1 MGMGNLQKKVYSDRR
16 TGVKRRWMEYWKVNR
31 WLKVRDKTTDW
42 GPVIVVF
49 FSIILSIT
57 FFGLAKINHETD
69 AYTLME
75 DSDGDKQFD
84 NPWAM
89 NDGRFSFTIGGK
101 ATNDQGEKVDASR
114 DPNVPFENCRIDKAG
129 CIATF
134 EFFNLF
140 YSNETADKDPRV
152 NGIEEE
158 MTANMWFRSYPEV
171 SAIDYIIFGIVA
183 LLLPYGIYGYRRDQ
197 IRARVEEKFPDFLRD
212 LAEYWKGGLSMT
224 VAIQTLAKGEYGNL
238 NDEVNKMA
246 SQISWGVSFGEVLEM
261 FTERVTS
268 PIVTRAVRMVDE
280 ANRAGGRISDIL
292 LAASYDAKEIK
303 ALETERRQEVGSYVT
318 VIYASFFVYLGI
330 ILVLAS
336 TFIPAIVDSSATT
349 GGGSMSI
356 GNLTIRE
363 MNEVW
368 ISTMFLYSLM
378 VQGIGNGLAAG
389 FMSTGRLY
397 SAFSRASFLLLLGWF
412 IFEITGIA
420 TSMIT
425 PQI

>member
-1 MGMGNLQKKVYSDRR
+1 MTIKGNLEKKSYQDPR
-16 TGVKRRWMEYWKVNR
+16 TGVKRRWMQYSKVGR
-31 WLKVRDKTTDW
+31 WINVRDKTFDW
-42 GPVIVVF
+42 APVVVVF
-49 FSIILSIT
+49 LSIVFAL
-57 FFGLAKINHETD
+57 FFFVIANINNTTD
-69 AYTLME
+69 AQTLVV
-75 DSDGDKQFD
+75 DQDFDKQFD

-89 NDGRFSFTIGGK
+89 NDGRFSFTFGNTYDESMGK
-101 ATNDQGEKVDASR
+101 ENRVEAIYGLGLPAIQNNMSKDNNPAVD
-114 DPNVPFENCRIDKAG
+114 
-129 CIATF
+129 
-134 EFFNLF
+134 
-140 YSNETADKDPRV
+140 
-152 NGIEEE
+152 GIENE
-158 MTANMWFRSYPEV
+158 MTANEWLRSYPEI
-171 SAIDYIIFGIVA
+171 SAIDYVIFGLIS
-183 LLLPYGIYGYRRDQ
+183 LMLPYGLYGRRRDQ
-197 IRARVEEKFPDFLRD
+197 IRARVEDKFPDFLRD

-246 SQISWGVSFGEVLEM
+246 SQISWGISFGEVLDM

-292 LAASYDAKEIK
+292 LAASFDAREIK

-330 ILVLAS
+330 ILVLAQ
-336 TFIPAIVDSSATT
+336 TFIPAIVDSAAATGST
-349 GGGSMSI
+349 GSMSI

-368 ISTMFLYSLM
+368 ISTIFLYSLV

-389 FMSTGRLY
+389 FMSNGRLY
-397 SAFSRASFLLLLGWF
+397 SAFNRASFLLLIGWF
-412 IFEITGIA
+412 VFELTGIG

>member
-1 MGMGNLQKKVYSDRR
+1 MTIKGNLEKKSYQDPR
-16 TGVKRRWMEYWKVNR
+16 TGVKRRWMQYSKVGR
-31 WLKVRDKTTDW
+31 WINVRDKTFDW
-42 GPVIVVF
+42 APVVVVF
-49 FSIILSIT
+49 LSIVFAL
-57 FFGLAKINHETD
+57 FFFVIANINNTTD
-69 AYTLME
+69 AQTLVV
-75 DSDGDKQFD
+75 DQDFDKQFD

-89 NDGRFSFTIGGK
+89 NDGRFSFTFGNTYDESMGK
-101 ATNDQGEKVDASR
+101 ENRVEAIYGLGLPAIQNNMSKDNNPAVD
-114 DPNVPFENCRIDKAG
+114 
-129 CIATF
+129 
-134 EFFNLF
+134 
-140 YSNETADKDPRV
+140 
-152 NGIEEE
+152 GIENE
-158 MTANMWFRSYPEV
+158 MTANEWLRSYPEI
-171 SAIDYIIFGIVA
+171 SAIDYVIFGLIS
-183 LLLPYGIYGYRRDQ
+183 LMLPYGLYGRRRDQ
-197 IRARVEEKFPDFLRD
+197 IRARVEDKFPDFLRD

-238 NDEVNKMA
+238 NEDVNKMA
-246 SQISWGVSFGEVLEM
+246 SQISWGISFGEVLDM

-292 LAASYDAKEIK
+292 LAASFDAREIK

-330 ILVLAS
+330 ILVLAQ
-336 TFIPAIVDSSATT
+336 TFIPAIVDSAAATGST
-349 GGGSMSI
+349 GSMSI

-368 ISTMFLYSLM
+368 ISTIFLYSLV

-389 FMSTGRLY
+389 FMSNGRLY
-397 SAFSRASFLLLLGWF
+397 SAFNRASVLLLVGWF
-412 IFEITGIA
+412 VFELTGIG

>member
-1 MGMGNLQKKVYSDRR
+1 MAIKGNLEKKIYRDQR
-16 TGVKRRWMEYWKVNR
+16 TGVKRRWMEYSRVGR
-31 WLKVRDKTTDW
+31 WLSVRDKVTDW
-42 GPVIVVF
+42 GPAFVAF
-49 FSIILSIT
+49 FSIVFAL
-57 FFGLAKINHETD
+57 FFFMIANINHTTDKNTLVVDTD
-69 AYTLME
+69 A
-75 DSDGDKQFD
+75 DKQFD
-84 NPWAM
+84 NPWHL
-89 NDGRFSFTIGGK
+89 NDGQFSFTFGNTYDEGAGK
-101 ATNDQGEKVDASR
+101 ENKRELIYGLGLPAIRSNESVDS
-114 DPNVPFENCRIDKAG
+114 DPNVD
-129 CIATF
+129 
-134 EFFNLF
+134 
-140 YSNETADKDPRV
+140 
-152 NGIEEE
+152 GIENE
-158 MTANMWFRSYPEV
+158 MSPNEWFRSFPEI
-171 SAIDYIIFGIVA
+171 SAIDYVVFGVIS
-183 LLLPYGIYGYRRDQ
+183 LILPYGIFGYRRDQ

-238 NDEVNKMA
+238 NEEVNKMS

-280 ANRAGGRISDIL
+280 ANKAGGKISDIL
-292 LAASYDAKEIK
+292 LAASYDAREIK

-336 TFIPAIVDSSATT
+336 TFIPAIVDSSAAT
-349 GGGSMSI
+349 GGSGSMSI

-368 ISTMFLYSLM
+368 ISTVFLYSLII
-378 VQGIGNGLAAG
+378 QGTGMGMAAG

-397 SAFSRASFLLLLGWF
+397 SAFLRASFLLFLGWF
-412 IFEITGIA
+412 IFELAGIT
-420 TSMIT
+420 TSMVT

>member
-1 MGMGNLQKKVYSDRR
+1 MTIKGNLEKKSYQDPR
-16 TGVKRRWMEYWKVNR
+16 TGVKRRWMQYSKVGR
-31 WLKVRDKTTDW
+31 WINVRDKTFDW
-42 GPVIVVF
+42 APVVVVF
-49 FSIILSIT
+49 LSIVFAL
-57 FFGLAKINHETD
+57 FFFVIANINNTTD
-69 AYTLME
+69 AQTLVV
-75 DSDGDKQFD
+75 DQDYDKQFD

-89 NDGRFSFTIGGK
+89 NDGRFSFTFGHTYDESMGK
-101 ATNDQGEKVDASR
+101 ENRVEAIYGLGLPAIQNNMSKDNNPAVD
-114 DPNVPFENCRIDKAG
+114 
-129 CIATF
+129 
-134 EFFNLF
+134 
-140 YSNETADKDPRV
+140 
-152 NGIEEE
+152 GIENE
-158 MTANMWFRSYPEV
+158 MTANEWLRSYPEI
-171 SAIDYIIFGIVA
+171 SAIDYVIFGLIS
-183 LLLPYGIYGYRRDQ
+183 LMLPYGLYGRRRDQ
-197 IRARVEEKFPDFLRD
+197 IRARVEDKFPDFLRD

-238 NDEVNKMA
+238 NEDVNKMA
-246 SQISWGVSFGEVLEM
+246 SQISWGISFGEVLDM

-292 LAASYDAKEIK
+292 LAASFDAREIK

-330 ILVLAS
+330 ILVLAQ
-336 TFIPAIVDSSATT
+336 TFIPAIVDSAAATGST
-349 GGGSMSI
+349 GSMSI

-368 ISTMFLYSLM
+368 ISTIFLYSLV

-389 FMSTGRLY
+389 FMSNGRLY
-397 SAFSRASFLLLLGWF
+397 SAFNRASFLLLIGWF
-412 IFEITGIA
+412 VFELTGIG

>member
-1 MGMGNLQKKVYSDRR
+1 MTIKGNLQKKVYRDRR
-16 TGVKRRWMEYWKVNR
+16 TGVKRRWMEYSKVER
-31 WLKVRDKTTDW
+31 WLSVRDKVTDW
-42 GPVIVVF
+42 APAFVAF
-49 FSIILSIT
+49 FSIVFAL
-57 FFGLAKINHETD
+57 FFFMIANINNTTDGET
-69 AYTLME
+69 LVV
-75 DSDGDKQFD
+75 DSDNDKQFD
-84 NPWAM
+84 NPWDM
-89 NDGRFSFTIGGK
+89 NDGQFSFTFGNTYDEGAGK
-101 ATNDQGEKVDASR
+101 
-114 DPNVPFENCRIDKAG
+114 ENRIEAIYGLGIPSIK
-129 CIATF
+129 
-134 EFFNLF
+134 
-140 YSNETADKDPRV
+140 SNESVDSDPMV
-152 NGIEEE
+152 DGIENE
-158 MTANMWFRSYPEV
+158 MTANEWFRSFPEI
-171 SAIDYIIFGIVA
+171 SAIDYVVFGVIS
-183 LLLPYGIYGYRRDQ
+183 LMLPYGVYGYRRDQ

-238 NDEVNKMA
+238 NDEVNKMS

-280 ANRAGGRISDIL
+280 ANKAGGKISDIL
-292 LAASYDAKEIK
+292 LAASFDAREIK

-336 TFIPAIVDSSATT
+336 TFIPAIVDSSAAT
-349 GGGSMSI
+349 GGSGSMSI

-368 ISTMFLYSLM
+368 ISTVFLYSLII
-378 VQGIGNGLAAG
+378 QGTGMGLAAG

-397 SAFSRASFLLLLGWF
+397 SAFLRASFLLFLGWF
-412 IFEITGIA
+412 IFELAGIT

>member
-1 MGMGNLQKKVYSDRR
+1 MTIKGNLEKKSYQDPR
-16 TGVKRRWMEYWKVNR
+16 TGVKRRWMQYSQVDR
-31 WLKVRDKTTDW
+31 WLKVRDKTFDW
-42 GPVIVVF
+42 APVIVVF
-49 FSIILSIT
+49 LSIVFAL
-57 FFGLAKINHETD
+57 FFFMIANINNTTD
-69 AYTLME
+69 AQTLVV
-75 DSDGDKQFD
+75 DQDYDKQFD

-89 NDGRFSFTIGGK
+89 NDGRFSFTFGRTYDESMGK
-101 ATNDQGEKVDASR
+101 ENRVEAIYGLGLPAIQNNMSKDNNPAVD
-114 DPNVPFENCRIDKAG
+114 
-129 CIATF
+129 
-134 EFFNLF
+134 
-140 YSNETADKDPRV
+140 
-152 NGIEEE
+152 GIENE
-158 MTANMWFRSYPEV
+158 MTANEWFRSYPEI
-171 SAIDYIIFGIVA
+171 SAIDYVIFGLIS
-183 LLLPYGIYGYRRDQ
+183 LMLPYGLYGRRRDQ
-197 IRARVEEKFPDFLRD
+197 IRSRVEAKFPDFLRD

-238 NDEVNKMA
+238 NEDVNKMA
-246 SQISWGVSFGEVLEM
+246 AQISWGISFGEVLDM

-292 LAASYDAKEIK
+292 LAASFDAREIK

-330 ILVLAS
+330 ILVLAQ
-336 TFIPAIVDSSATT
+336 TFIPAIVDSAAATGST
-349 GGGSMSI
+349 GSMSI

-368 ISTMFLYSLM
+368 ISTIFLYSLV

-389 FMSTGRLY
+389 FMSNGRLY
-397 SAFSRASFLLLLGWF
+397 TAFNRASFLLLVGWF
-412 IFEITGIA
+412 VFELTGIG

>member
-1 MGMGNLQKKVYSDRR
+1 MTIKGNLEKKSYQDPR
-16 TGVKRRWMEYWKVNR
+16 TGVKRRWMQYSKVGR
-31 WLKVRDKTTDW
+31 WINVRDKTFDW
-42 GPVIVVF
+42 APVVVVF
-49 FSIILSIT
+49 LSIVFAL
-57 FFGLAKINHETD
+57 FFFVIANINNTTD
-69 AYTLME
+69 AQTLVV
-75 DSDGDKQFD
+75 DQDFDKQFD

-89 NDGRFSFTIGGK
+89 NDGRFSFTFGHTYDESMGK
-101 ATNDQGEKVDASR
+101 ENRVEAIYGLGLPAIQNNMSKDNNPAVD
-114 DPNVPFENCRIDKAG
+114 
-129 CIATF
+129 
-134 EFFNLF
+134 
-140 YSNETADKDPRV
+140 
-152 NGIEEE
+152 GIENE
-158 MTANMWFRSYPEV
+158 MTANEWLRSYPEI
-171 SAIDYIIFGIVA
+171 SAIDYVIFGLVS
-183 LLLPYGIYGYRRDQ
+183 LMLPYGLYGRRRDQ
-197 IRARVEEKFPDFLRD
+197 IRARVEDKFPDFLRD

-238 NDEVNKMA
+238 NEDVNKMA
-246 SQISWGVSFGEVLEM
+246 SQISWGISFGEVLDM

-292 LAASYDAKEIK
+292 LAASFDAREIK

-330 ILVLAS
+330 ILVLAQ
-336 TFIPAIVDSSATT
+336 TFIPAIVDSAAATGST
-349 GGGSMSI
+349 GSMSI

-368 ISTMFLYSLM
+368 ISTIFLYSLV

-389 FMSTGRLY
+389 FMSNGRLY
-397 SAFSRASFLLLLGWF
+397 SAFNRASFLLLIGWF
-412 IFEITGIA
+412 VFELTGIG

>member
-1 MGMGNLQKKVYSDRR
+1 MSGSLLELKNVQKNYRTYRFGRETGCINALNKLSFSVDR
-16 TGVKRRWMEYWKVNR
+16 GQVFGFLGPNGAG
-31 WLKVRDKTTDW
+31 KTTAIKC
-42 GPVIVVF
+42 IVG
-49 FSIILSIT
+49 ILT
-57 FFGLAKINHETD
+57 CDVFGLFFFVIASINNTTD
-69 AYTLME
+69 AQTLVVDM
-75 DSDGDKQFD
+75 DYDKQFD

-89 NDGRFSFTIGGK
+89 NDGRFSFTFGHTYDESMGK
-101 ATNDQGEKVDASR
+101 ENRVEAIYGLGFPAIQA
-114 DPNVPFENCRIDKAG
+114 NV
-129 CIATF
+129 
-134 EFFNLF
+134 
-140 YSNETADKDPRV
+140 SKDSV
-152 NGIEEE
+152 LGSDGIENEQTPNE
-158 MTANMWFRSYPEV
+158 WFRSFPEI
-171 SAIDYIIFGIVA
+171 SAIDYVVFA
-183 LLLPYGIYGYRRDQ
+183 LISLMLPYGLYGRRRDR
-197 IRARVEEKFPDFLRD
+197 IRSRVEAKFPDFLRD

-246 SQISWGVSFGEVLEM
+246 SQISWGISFGEVLDM

-292 LAASYDAKEIK
+292 LAASFDAREIK

-330 ILVLAS
+330 ILVLAQ
-336 TFIPAIVDSSATT
+336 TFIPAIVDSAAATGST
-349 GGGSMSI
+349 GSMSI

-368 ISTMFLYSLM
+368 ISTIFLYSLV

-389 FMSTGRLY
+389 FMSNGRLY
-397 SAFSRASFLLLLGWF
+397 TAFNRASFLLLVGWF
-412 IFEITGIA
+412 VFELTGIG

>member
-1 MGMGNLQKKVYSDRR
+1 MAIKGNLQKKVYRDKR
-16 TGVKRRWMEYWKVNR
+16 TGVKRRWMEYSKVDR
-31 WLKVRDKTTDW
+31 WLSVRYKVTDW
-42 GPVIVVF
+42 APAFVAF
-49 FSIILSIT
+49 FSIIFAL
-57 FFGLAKINHETD
+57 FFFMIANINNTTD
-69 AYTLME
+69 AQTLVV
-75 DSDGDKQFD
+75 DTDADKQFD
-84 NPWAM
+84 NPWHM
-89 NDGRFSFTIGGK
+89 NDGQFSFTFGNTYNEAGGQQNRVE
-101 ATNDQGEKVDASR
+101 AIYGLGLPAIR
-114 DPNVPFENCRIDKAG
+114 
-129 CIATF
+129 
-134 EFFNLF
+134 
-140 YSNETADKDPRV
+140 SNESVDSDPLV
-152 NGIEEE
+152 DGIENE
-158 MTANMWFRSYPEV
+158 MTANEWFRSFPEI
-171 SAIDYIIFGIVA
+171 SAIDYIVFGIIS
-183 LLLPYGIYGYRRDQ
+183 LILPYGIYGYRRDQ

-238 NDEVNKMA
+238 NDEVNKMS

-280 ANRAGGRISDIL
+280 ANRAGGKISDIL
-292 LAASYDAKEIK
+292 LAASYDAREIK

-336 TFIPAIVDSSATT
+336 TFIPAIVDSSAAT
-349 GGGSMSI
+349 GGGGTMSI

-368 ISTMFLYSLM
+368 ISTVFLYSLII
-378 VQGIGNGLAAG
+378 QGTGMGLAAG

-397 SAFSRASFLLLLGWF
+397 SAFLRASFLLFLGWL
-412 IFEITGIA
+412 IFELAGIT

>member
-1 MGMGNLQKKVYSDRR
+1 MSIKGNLEKKIYRDQR
-16 TGVKRRWMEYWKVNR
+16 TGVKRRWMEYSRVNR
-31 WLKVRDKTTDW
+31 WLSVRDKVTDW
-42 GPVIVVF
+42 APAFVAF
-49 FSIILSIT
+49 FSIIFAI
-57 FFGLAKINHETD
+57 FFFMIANINNTTDGQTLVVDTD
-69 AYTLME
+69 A
-75 DSDGDKQFD
+75 DKQFD
-84 NPWAM
+84 NPWDM
-89 NDGRFSFTIGGK
+89 NDGQFSFTFGNTYNEAGGQQNRVEAMYGLGLPLAIQK
-101 ATNDQGEKVDASR
+101 NESVDS
-114 DPNVPFENCRIDKAG
+114 DPLVD
-129 CIATF
+129 
-134 EFFNLF
+134 
-140 YSNETADKDPRV
+140 
-152 NGIEEE
+152 GIENE
-158 MTANMWFRSYPEV
+158 MTPNTWYRTFPEI
-171 SAIDYIIFGIVA
+171 SAIDYIVFGLIS
-183 LLLPYGIYGYRRDQ
+183 LFLPYGIYGYRRDQ

-238 NDEVNKMA
+238 NDEVNKMS

-280 ANRAGGRISDIL
+280 ANRAGGKISDIL
-292 LAASYDAKEIK
+292 LAASYDAREIK

-336 TFIPAIVDSSATT
+336 TFIPAIVDSSAAT
-349 GGGSMSI
+349 GGSGSMSI

-368 ISTMFLYSLM
+368 ISTVFLYSLII
-378 VQGIGNGLAAG
+378 QGMGMGLAAG

-397 SAFSRASFLLLLGWF
+397 SAFLRASFLLFLGWF
-412 IFEITGIA
+412 IFELAGIT

>member
-1 MGMGNLQKKVYSDRR
+1 MTIKGNLEKKSYQDPR
-16 TGVKRRWMEYWKVNR
+16 TGVKRRWMQYSKVGR
-31 WLKVRDKTTDW
+31 WINVRDKTFDW
-42 GPVIVVF
+42 APVVVVF
-49 FSIILSIT
+49 LSIVFAL
-57 FFGLAKINHETD
+57 FFFVIANINNTTD
-69 AYTLME
+69 AQTLVV
-75 DSDGDKQFD
+75 DQDFDKQFD

-89 NDGRFSFTIGGK
+89 NDGRFSFTFGNTYDESMGK
-101 ATNDQGEKVDASR
+101 ENRVEAIYGLGLPAIQNNMSKDNNPAVD
-114 DPNVPFENCRIDKAG
+114 
-129 CIATF
+129 
-134 EFFNLF
+134 
-140 YSNETADKDPRV
+140 
-152 NGIEEE
+152 GIENE
-158 MTANMWFRSYPEV
+158 MTANEWLRSYPEI
-171 SAIDYIIFGIVA
+171 SAIDYVIFGLIS
-183 LLLPYGIYGYRRDQ
+183 LMLPYGLYGRRRDQ
-197 IRARVEEKFPDFLRD
+197 IRARVEDKFPDFLRD

-238 NDEVNKMA
+238 NEDVNKMA
-246 SQISWGVSFGEVLEM
+246 SQISWGISFGEVLDM

-292 LAASYDAKEIK
+292 LAASFDAREIK

-330 ILVLAS
+330 ILVLAQ
-336 TFIPAIVDSSATT
+336 TFIPAIVDSAAATGST
-349 GGGSMSI
+349 GSMSI

-368 ISTMFLYSLM
+368 ISTIFLYSLV

-389 FMSTGRLY
+389 FMSNGRLY
-397 SAFSRASFLLLLGWF
+397 SAFNRASFLLLVGWF
-412 IFEITGIA
+412 VFELTGIG

>member
-1 MGMGNLQKKVYSDRR
+1 MTIKGNLEKKSYQDPR
-16 TGVKRRWMEYWKVNR
+16 TGVKRRWMQYSQVGR
-31 WLKVRDKTTDW
+31 WINVRDKTFDW
-42 GPVIVVF
+42 APVIVVF
-49 FSIILSIT
+49 LSILFAL
-57 FFGLAKINHETD
+57 FFFVIANINNTTD
-69 AYTLME
+69 AQTLVV
-75 DSDGDKQFD
+75 DQDFDKQFD

-89 NDGRFSFTIGGK
+89 NDGRFSFTFGNTYDESMGK
-101 ATNDQGEKVDASR
+101 ENRVEAIYGLGLPAIQNNMSKDNNPAVD
-114 DPNVPFENCRIDKAG
+114 
-129 CIATF
+129 
-134 EFFNLF
+134 
-140 YSNETADKDPRV
+140 
-152 NGIEEE
+152 GIENE
-158 MTANMWFRSYPEV
+158 MTANEWLRSYPEI
-171 SAIDYIIFGIVA
+171 SAIDYVIFGLIS
-183 LLLPYGIYGYRRDQ
+183 LMLPYGLYGRRRDQ
-197 IRARVEEKFPDFLRD
+197 IRARVEDKFPDFLRD

-238 NDEVNKMA
+238 NEDVNKMA
-246 SQISWGVSFGEVLEM
+246 SQISWGISFGEVLDM

-292 LAASYDAKEIK
+292 LAASFDAREIK

-330 ILVLAS
+330 ILVLAQ
-336 TFIPAIVDSSATT
+336 TFIPAIVDSAAATGST
-349 GGGSMSI
+349 GSMSI

-368 ISTMFLYSLM
+368 ISTIFLYSLV

-389 FMSTGRLY
+389 FMSNGRLY
-397 SAFSRASFLLLLGWF
+397 SAFNRASLLLLVGWF
-412 IFEITGIA
+412 VFELTGIG

>member
-1 MGMGNLQKKVYSDRR
+1 M
-16 TGVKRRWMEYWKVNR
+16 
-31 WLKVRDKTTDW
+31 
-42 GPVIVVF
+42 
-49 FSIILSIT
+49 
-57 FFGLAKINHETD
+57 
-69 AYTLME
+69 
-75 DSDGDKQFD
+75 
-84 NPWAM
+84 
-89 NDGRFSFTIGGK
+89 
-101 ATNDQGEKVDASR
+101 
-114 DPNVPFENCRIDKAG
+114 
-129 CIATF
+129 
-134 EFFNLF
+134 
-140 YSNETADKDPRV
+140 
-152 NGIEEE
+152 
-158 MTANMWFRSYPEV
+158 
-171 SAIDYIIFGIVA
+171 
-183 LLLPYGIYGYRRDQ
+183 
-197 IRARVEEKFPDFLRD
+197 
-212 LAEYWKGGLSMT
+212 
-224 VAIQTLAKGEYGNL
+224 
-238 NDEVNKMA
+238 
-246 SQISWGVSFGEVLEM
+246 
-261 FTERVTS
+261 
-268 PIVTRAVRMVDE
+268 TRAVRMVDE

-412 IFEITGIA
+412 IFELTGIA

>member
-1 MGMGNLQKKVYSDRR
+1 MTIKGNLEKKSYQDPR
-16 TGVKRRWMEYWKVNR
+16 TGVKRRWMQYSQVGR
-31 WLKVRDKTTDW
+31 WLNVRDKSFDWAPVVVVFLSIVFALFFFVIANINNTTDAQTL
-42 GPVIVVF
+42 VVDQDF
-49 FSIILSIT
+49 
-57 FFGLAKINHETD
+57 
-69 AYTLME
+69 
-75 DSDGDKQFD
+75 DKQFD

-89 NDGRFSFTIGGK
+89 NDGRFSFTFGHTYDESMGK
-101 ATNDQGEKVDASR
+101 ENRVEAIYGLGLPAIQNNMSKDNNPAVD
-114 DPNVPFENCRIDKAG
+114 
-129 CIATF
+129 
-134 EFFNLF
+134 
-140 YSNETADKDPRV
+140 
-152 NGIEEE
+152 GIENE
-158 MTANMWFRSYPEV
+158 MTANEWLRSYPEI
-171 SAIDYIIFGIVA
+171 SAIDYVIFGLVS
-183 LLLPYGIYGYRRDQ
+183 LMLPYGLYGRRRDQ
-197 IRARVEEKFPDFLRD
+197 IRARVEDKFPDFLRD

-238 NDEVNKMA
+238 NEDVNKMA
-246 SQISWGVSFGEVLEM
+246 AQISWGISFGEVLDM

-292 LAASYDAKEIK
+292 LAASFDAREIK

-330 ILVLAS
+330 ILVLAQ
-336 TFIPAIVDSSATT
+336 TFIPAIVDSAAATGST
-349 GGGSMSI
+349 GSMSI

-368 ISTMFLYSLM
+368 ISTIFLYSLV

-389 FMSTGRLY
+389 FMSNGRLY
-397 SAFSRASFLLLLGWF
+397 SAFNRASFLLLIGWF
-412 IFEITGIA
+412 VFELTGIG

>member
-1 MGMGNLQKKVYSDRR
+1 MTIKGNLEKKSYKDPR
-16 TGVKRRWMEYWKVNR
+16 TGVKRRWMEYSRVGR
-31 WLKVRDKTTDW
+31 WINVRDKTFDW
-42 GPVIVVF
+42 APVVVVF
-49 FSIILSIT
+49 LSIVFAL
-57 FFGLAKINHETD
+57 FFFVIANINNTTD
-69 AYTLME
+69 AQTLVV
-75 DSDGDKQFD
+75 DQDFDKQFD

-89 NDGRFSFTIGGK
+89 NDGRFSFTFGNTYDESMGK
-101 ATNDQGEKVDASR
+101 ENRVEAIYGLGLPAIQNNMSKDNNPAVD
-114 DPNVPFENCRIDKAG
+114 
-129 CIATF
+129 
-134 EFFNLF
+134 
-140 YSNETADKDPRV
+140 
-152 NGIEEE
+152 GIENE
-158 MTANMWFRSYPEV
+158 MTANEWLRSYPEI
-171 SAIDYIIFGIVA
+171 SAIDYVIFGLVS
-183 LLLPYGIYGYRRDQ
+183 LMLPYGLYGRRRDQ
-197 IRARVEEKFPDFLRD
+197 IRARVEDKFPDFLRD

-238 NDEVNKMA
+238 NEDVNKMA
-246 SQISWGVSFGEVLEM
+246 SQISWGISFGEVLDM

-292 LAASYDAKEIK
+292 LAASFDAREIK

-330 ILVLAS
+330 ILVLAQ
-336 TFIPAIVDSSATT
+336 TFIPAIVDSAAATGST
-349 GGGSMSI
+349 GSMSI

-368 ISTMFLYSLM
+368 ISTIFLYSLV

-389 FMSTGRLY
+389 FMSNGRLY
-397 SAFSRASFLLLLGWF
+397 SAFNRASVLLLVGWF
-412 IFEITGIA
+412 VFELTGIG

>member
-1 MGMGNLQKKVYSDRR
+1 MAIKGNLQKKVYRDKR
-16 TGVKRRWMEYWKVNR
+16 TGVKRRWMEYSKVER
-31 WLKVRDKTTDW
+31 WLSVRDKVTDW
-42 GPVIVVF
+42 APAFVAV
-49 FSIILSIT
+49 FSIIFAL
-57 FFGLAKINHETD
+57 FFFMIANINNTTD
-69 AYTLME
+69 AQTLVV
-75 DSDGDKQFD
+75 DTDADKQFD
-84 NPWAM
+84 NPWHM
-89 NDGRFSFTIGGK
+89 NDGQFSFTFGNTYNEAGGQQNRVE
-101 ATNDQGEKVDASR
+101 AIYGLGLPAIR
-114 DPNVPFENCRIDKAG
+114 
-129 CIATF
+129 
-134 EFFNLF
+134 
-140 YSNETADKDPRV
+140 SNESVDSDPLV
-152 NGIEEE
+152 DGIENE
-158 MTANMWFRSYPEV
+158 MTANEWFRSFPEI
-171 SAIDYIIFGIVA
+171 SAIDYIVFGVIS
-183 LLLPYGIYGYRRDQ
+183 LILPYGIYGYRRDQ

-238 NDEVNKMA
+238 NDEVNKMS

-280 ANRAGGRISDIL
+280 ANRAGGKISDIL
-292 LAASYDAKEIK
+292 LAASYDAREIK

-336 TFIPAIVDSSATT
+336 TFIPAIVDSSAAT
-349 GGGSMSI
+349 GGSGSMSI

-368 ISTMFLYSLM
+368 ISTVFLYSLII
-378 VQGIGNGLAAG
+378 QGTGMGLAAG

-397 SAFSRASFLLLLGWF
+397 SAFLRASFLLFLGWF
-412 IFEITGIA
+412 IFELAGIT

>member
-1 MGMGNLQKKVYSDRR
+1 MTIKGNLQKKSYQDQR
-16 TGVKRRWMEYWKVNR
+16 TGVHRRWMEYSKVSR
-31 WLKVRDKTTDW
+31 WLNVRDKTFDW
-42 GPVIVVF
+42 GPVVVVF
-49 FSIILSIT
+49 FSIIFAI
-57 FFGLAKINHETD
+57 FFFLIANVNYNTD
-69 AYTLME
+69 KATLVI
-75 DSDGDKQFD
+75 DGDYDKQFD
-84 NPWAM
+84 NPWHM
-89 NDGRFSFTIGGK
+89 NDGDFSFTFGITYDETIGSEGNG
-101 ATNDQGEKVDASR
+101 AIDAITSLGLVDKQE
-114 DPNVPFENCRIDKAG
+114 DWPF
-129 CIATF
+129 
-134 EFFNLF
+134 L
-140 YSNETADKDPRV
+140 SNESKDAAPGV
-152 NGIEEE
+152 DGIEAEQSPN
-158 MTANMWFRSYPEV
+158 TWYRSYPEI
-171 SAIDYIIFGIVA
+171 SAIDYVVFGLVS
-183 LLLPYGIYGYRRDQ
+183 LMLPYGIYGWRRDQ
-197 IRARVEEKFPDFLRD
+197 IRARVEDKFPDFLRD

-292 LAASYDAKEIK
+292 LAASYDAREIK

-336 TFIPAIVDSSATT
+336 TFIPAIVDSSAAT
-349 GGGSMSI
+349 GGQGSMSI

-363 MNEVW
+363 INEVW
-368 ISTMFLYSLM
+368 ISTIFLYSLI

-389 FMSTGRLY
+389 FMASGRLY
-397 SAFSRASFLLLLGWF
+397 SAFIRASALLLVGWF
-412 IFEITGIA
+412 VFEMVGIG
-420 TSMIT
+420 TSMVT

>member
-1 MGMGNLQKKVYSDRR
+1 MTIKGNLEKKSYQDPR
-16 TGVKRRWMEYWKVNR
+16 TGVKRRWMQYSQVGR
-31 WLKVRDKTTDW
+31 WLNVRDKTFDW
-42 GPVIVVF
+42 APVVVVF
-49 FSIILSIT
+49 LSIVFAL
-57 FFGLAKINHETD
+57 FFFMIANINNTTD
-69 AYTLME
+69 AQTLVV
-75 DSDGDKQFD
+75 DQDYDKQFD

-89 NDGRFSFTIGGK
+89 NDGRFSFTFGHTYDESMGK
-101 ATNDQGEKVDASR
+101 ENRVEAIYGLGLPAIQNNMSKDNNPAVD
-114 DPNVPFENCRIDKAG
+114 
-129 CIATF
+129 
-134 EFFNLF
+134 
-140 YSNETADKDPRV
+140 
-152 NGIEEE
+152 GIENE
-158 MTANMWFRSYPEV
+158 MTANEWFRSYPEI
-171 SAIDYIIFGIVA
+171 SAIDYVIFGLVS
-183 LLLPYGIYGYRRDQ
+183 LMLPYGLYGRRRDQ
-197 IRARVEEKFPDFLRD
+197 LRSRVEAKFPDFLRD

-238 NDEVNKMA
+238 NEDVNKMA
-246 SQISWGVSFGEVLEM
+246 AQISWGISFGEVLDM

-292 LAASYDAKEIK
+292 LAASFDAREIK

-330 ILVLAS
+330 ILVLAQ
-336 TFIPAIVDSSATT
+336 TFIPAIVDSAAATGST
-349 GGGSMSI
+349 GSMSI

-368 ISTMFLYSLM
+368 ISTIFLYSLV

-389 FMSTGRLY
+389 FMANGRLW
-397 SAFSRASFLLLLGWF
+397 SAFNRASFLLLVGWF
-412 IFEITGIA
+412 VFELTGIG

>member
-1 MGMGNLQKKVYSDRR
+1 MTIKGNLEKKSYQDPR
-16 TGVKRRWMEYWKVNR
+16 TGVKRRWMQYSKVGR
-31 WLKVRDKTTDW
+31 WINVRDKTFDW
-42 GPVIVVF
+42 APVVVVF
-49 FSIILSIT
+49 LSIVFAL
-57 FFGLAKINHETD
+57 FFFVIANINNTTD
-69 AYTLME
+69 AQTLVV
-75 DSDGDKQFD
+75 DQDFDKQFD

-89 NDGRFSFTIGGK
+89 NDGRFSFTFGHTYDESMGK
-101 ATNDQGEKVDASR
+101 ENRVEAIYGLGLPAIQNNMSKDNNPAVD
-114 DPNVPFENCRIDKAG
+114 
-129 CIATF
+129 
-134 EFFNLF
+134 
-140 YSNETADKDPRV
+140 
-152 NGIEEE
+152 GIENE
-158 MTANMWFRSYPEV
+158 MTANEWFRSYPEI
-171 SAIDYIIFGIVA
+171 SAIDYVIFGLVS
-183 LLLPYGIYGYRRDQ
+183 LMLPYGLYGRRRDQ
-197 IRARVEEKFPDFLRD
+197 IRARVEDKFPDFLRD

-238 NDEVNKMA
+238 NEDVNKMA
-246 SQISWGVSFGEVLEM
+246 SQISWGISFGEVLDM

-292 LAASYDAKEIK
+292 LAASFDAREIK

-330 ILVLAS
+330 ILVLAQ
-336 TFIPAIVDSSATT
+336 TFIPAIVDSAAATGST
-349 GGGSMSI
+349 GSMSI

-368 ISTMFLYSLM
+368 ISTIFLYSLV

-389 FMSTGRLY
+389 FMSNGRLY
-397 SAFSRASFLLLLGWF
+397 SAFNRASFLLLVGWF
-412 IFEITGIA
+412 VFELTGIG

>member
-1 MGMGNLQKKVYSDRR
+1 
-16 TGVKRRWMEYWKVNR
+16 MEYSKVER
-31 WLKVRDKTTDW
+31 WLSVRDKVTDW
-42 GPVIVVF
+42 APAFVAF
-49 FSIILSIT
+49 FSIIFAL
-57 FFGLAKINHETD
+57 FFFMIANINNTTD
-69 AYTLME
+69 AQTLVV
-75 DSDGDKQFD
+75 DTDADKQFD
-84 NPWAM
+84 NPWHM
-89 NDGRFSFTIGGK
+89 NDGQFSFTFGNTYNEAGGQQNRVE
-101 ATNDQGEKVDASR
+101 AIYGLGLPAIR
-114 DPNVPFENCRIDKAG
+114 
-129 CIATF
+129 
-134 EFFNLF
+134 
-140 YSNETADKDPRV
+140 SNESVDSDPLV
-152 NGIEEE
+152 DGIENE
-158 MTANMWFRSYPEV
+158 MTANEWFRSFPEI
-171 SAIDYIIFGIVA
+171 SAIDYIVFGVIS
-183 LLLPYGIYGYRRDQ
+183 LILPYGIYGYRRDQ

-238 NDEVNKMA
+238 NDEVNKMS

-280 ANRAGGRISDIL
+280 ANRAGGKISDIL
-292 LAASYDAKEIK
+292 LAASYDAREIK

-336 TFIPAIVDSSATT
+336 TFIPAIVDSSAAT
-349 GGGSMSI
+349 GGSGSMSI

-368 ISTMFLYSLM
+368 ISTVFLYSLII
-378 VQGIGNGLAAG
+378 QGTGMGLAAG

-397 SAFSRASFLLLLGWF
+397 SAFLRASFLLFLGWF
-412 IFEITGIA
+412 IFELAGIT

>member
-1 MGMGNLQKKVYSDRR
+1 MTIKGNLEKKSYQDPR
-16 TGVKRRWMEYWKVNR
+16 TGVKRRWMQYSQVGR
-31 WLKVRDKTTDW
+31 WLNVRDKTFDW
-42 GPVIVVF
+42 APVVVVF
-49 FSIILSIT
+49 LSIVFAL
-57 FFGLAKINHETD
+57 FFFVIANINNTTD
-69 AYTLME
+69 AQTLVV
-75 DSDGDKQFD
+75 DQDYDKQFD

-89 NDGRFSFTIGGK
+89 NDGRFSFTFGHTYDESMGK
-101 ATNDQGEKVDASR
+101 ENRVEAIYGLGLPAIQNNMSKDNNPAVD
-114 DPNVPFENCRIDKAG
+114 
-129 CIATF
+129 
-134 EFFNLF
+134 
-140 YSNETADKDPRV
+140 
-152 NGIEEE
+152 GIENE
-158 MTANMWFRSYPEV
+158 MTANEWLRSYPEI
-171 SAIDYIIFGIVA
+171 SAIDYVIFGLIS
-183 LLLPYGIYGYRRDQ
+183 LMLPYGLYGRRRDQ
-197 IRARVEEKFPDFLRD
+197 LRSRVEAKFPDFLRD

-238 NDEVNKMA
+238 NEDVNKMA
-246 SQISWGVSFGEVLEM
+246 SQISWGISFGEVLDM

-292 LAASYDAKEIK
+292 LAASFDAREIK

-330 ILVLAS
+330 ILVLAQ
-336 TFIPAIVDSSATT
+336 TFIPAIVDSAAATGST
-349 GGGSMSI
+349 GSMSI

-368 ISTMFLYSLM
+368 ISTIFLYSLV

-389 FMSTGRLY
+389 FMSNGRLY
-397 SAFSRASFLLLLGWF
+397 SAFNRASFLLLVGWF
-412 IFEITGIA
+412 VFELTGIG

>member
-1 MGMGNLQKKVYSDRR
+1 MTIKGNLEKKSYQDPR
-16 TGVKRRWMEYWKVNR
+16 TGVKRRWMQYSKVGR
-31 WLKVRDKTTDW
+31 WINVRDKTFDW
-42 GPVIVVF
+42 APVVVVF
-49 FSIILSIT
+49 LSIVFAI
-57 FFGLAKINHETD
+57 FFFVIANINNTTD
-69 AYTLME
+69 AQTLVV
-75 DSDGDKQFD
+75 DQDFDKQFD

-89 NDGRFSFTIGGK
+89 NDGRFSFTFGNTYDESMGK
-101 ATNDQGEKVDASR
+101 ENRVEAIYGLGLPAIQNNMSKDNNPAVD
-114 DPNVPFENCRIDKAG
+114 
-129 CIATF
+129 
-134 EFFNLF
+134 
-140 YSNETADKDPRV
+140 
-152 NGIEEE
+152 GIENE
-158 MTANMWFRSYPEV
+158 MTANEWLRSYPEI
-171 SAIDYIIFGIVA
+171 SAIDYVIFGLIS
-183 LLLPYGIYGYRRDQ
+183 LMLPYGLYGRRRDQ
-197 IRARVEEKFPDFLRD
+197 IRARVEDKFPDFLRD

-238 NDEVNKMA
+238 NEDVNKMA
-246 SQISWGVSFGEVLEM
+246 SQISWGISFGEVLDM

-292 LAASYDAKEIK
+292 LAASFDAREIK

-330 ILVLAS
+330 ILVLAQ
-336 TFIPAIVDSSATT
+336 TFIPAIVDSAAATGST
-349 GGGSMSI
+349 GSMSI

-368 ISTMFLYSLM
+368 ISTIFLYSLV

-389 FMSTGRLY
+389 FMSNGRLY
-397 SAFSRASFLLLLGWF
+397 SAFNRASFLLLIGWF
-412 IFEITGIA
+412 VFELTGIG

>member
-1 MGMGNLQKKVYSDRR
+1 MGMGNLQKKVYKDRR
-16 TGVKRRWMEYWKVNR
+16 TGVKRRWMEYWKVGQ
-31 WLKVRDKTTDW
+31 WLKVRDKATDW
-42 GPVIVVF
+42 GPVVVVF
-49 FSIILSIT
+49 FSIILSL
-57 FFGLAKINHETD
+57 FFFTLAKINYDTD
-69 AYTLME
+69 GTLE
-75 DSDGDKQFD
+75 DWDADGDKQFD
-84 NPWAM
+84 RPWEM
-89 NDGRFSFTIGGK
+89 NDGRFSFTL
-101 ATNDQGEKVDASR
+101 GETINPDAPDR
-114 DPNVPFENCRIDKAG
+114 TCRIDQTG
-129 CIATF
+129 CIT
-134 EFFNLF
+134 NLGLF
-140 YSNETADKDPRV
+140 SIHKNESRDAVLGD
-152 NGIEEE
+152 NGIESE
-158 MTANMWFRSYPEV
+158 MKATEWLRSYPEV
-171 SAIDYIIFGIVA
+171 SAIDYIVFGLVA
-183 LLLPYGIYGYRRDQ
+183 LMLPYGIYGWRRDQ

-356 GNLTIRE
+356 GNLTIKE

-378 VQGIGNGLAAG
+378 VQGMGNGLAAG

-397 SAFSRASFLLLLGWF
+397 SAFSRASFLLLLGWAV
-412 IFEITGIA
+412 FELTGIA

>member
-1 MGMGNLQKKVYSDRR
+1 MTIKGNLQKKSYKDPR
-16 TGVKRRWMEYWKVNR
+16 TGVSRRWMEYSMVSR
-31 WLKVRDKTTDW
+31 WLNVRDKTFDW
-42 GPVIVVF
+42 GPVVVVF
-49 FSIILSIT
+49 FSIIFAL
-57 FFGLAKINHETD
+57 FFFVIANINHTTD
-69 AYTLME
+69 AQTLMV
-75 DSDGDKQFD
+75 DTDNDKQFD
-84 NPWAM
+84 NPWVM
-89 NDGRFSFTIGGK
+89 NDGRFSFTFGHTYDESMGK
-101 ATNDQGEKVDASR
+101 ENRVEAIYGLGLPAVRENFSKDQNPAS
-114 DPNVPFENCRIDKAG
+114 
-129 CIATF
+129 
-134 EFFNLF
+134 
-140 YSNETADKDPRV
+140 
-152 NGIEEE
+152 NGIENEE
-158 MTANMWFRSYPEV
+158 DPNEWFRSYPEI
-171 SAIDYIIFGIVA
+171 SAIDYVIFGLVS
-183 LLLPYGIYGYRRDQ
+183 LMLPYGLYGRRRDQ
-197 IRARVEEKFPDFLRD
+197 IRASVDDKFPDFLRD

-246 SQISWGVSFGEVLEM
+246 SQISWGISFGEVLDM

-292 LAASYDAKEIK
+292 LAASFDAREIK

-336 TFIPAIVDSSATT
+336 TFIPAIVDSAAATGST
-349 GGGSMSI
+349 GTMSI

-368 ISTMFLYSLM
+368 ISTIFLYSLI

-389 FMSTGRLY
+389 FMSNGRLY
-397 SAFSRASFLLLLGWF
+397 SAFNRASVLLLVGWF
-412 IFEITGIA
+412 VFEITGIG

-425 PQI
+425 PQLS

>member
-1 MGMGNLQKKVYSDRR
+1 MGIKGNLQKKVYTDQR
-16 TGVKRRWMEYWKVNR
+16 TGVKRRWMEYSKVRR
-31 WLKVRDKTTDW
+31 WLGIRDKNTDW
-42 GPVIVVF
+42 TPAIVAF
-49 FSIILSIT
+49 FSITLFL
-57 FFGLAKINHETD
+57 FFIGIAKENYDTD
-69 AYTLME
+69 LKTRIR
-75 DSDGDKQFD
+75 DTDGDKQFD
-84 NPWAM
+84 NPWDM
-89 NDGRFSFTIGGK
+89 NDGRFSFTLGNTFDESTSIREESITGLGLP
-101 ATNDQGEKVDASR
+101 SR
-114 DPNVPFENCRIDKAG
+114 LV
-129 CIATF
+129 
-134 EFFNLF
+134 
-140 YSNETADKDPRV
+140 NESKDPYPGKD
-152 NGIEEE
+152 GIEAEIPATE
-158 MTANMWFRSYPEV
+158 WYRSYPEIA
-171 SAIDYIIFGIVA
+171 SIDYLVFA
-183 LLLPYGIYGYRRDQ
+183 LVSLMLPYGIYGWRRDQ
-197 IRARVEEKFPDFLRD
+197 IRARVEDKFPDFLRD

-238 NDEVNKMA
+238 NEDVNKMA

-292 LAASYDAKEIK
+292 LAASYDAREIK
-303 ALETERRQEVGSYVT
+303 ALETERRQEVGIYVT

-336 TFIPAIVDSSATT
+336 TFIPAIVDSSAATS
-349 GGGSMSI
+349 GSGSMSI

-368 ISTMFLYSLM
+368 ISTVFLYSLLI
-378 VQGIGNGLAAG
+378 QGTGMGMAAG

-397 SAFSRASFLLLLGWF
+397 SAFLRAAFLLFLGWF
-412 IFEITGIA
+412 IFELAGIT

>member
-1 MGMGNLQKKVYSDRR
+1 MTIKGNLEKKSYQDPR
-16 TGVKRRWMEYWKVNR
+16 TGVKRRWMQYSQVGR
-31 WLKVRDKTTDW
+31 WINVRDKTFDW
-42 GPVIVVF
+42 APVSVVF
-49 FSIILSIT
+49 LSILFAL
-57 FFGLAKINHETD
+57 FFFVIAKINNTTD
-69 AYTLME
+69 AQTLVV
-75 DSDGDKQFD
+75 DQDFDKQFD

-89 NDGRFSFTIGGK
+89 NDGRFSFTFGNTYDESMGK
-101 ATNDQGEKVDASR
+101 ENRVEAIYGLGLPAIQNNMSKDNNPAVD
-114 DPNVPFENCRIDKAG
+114 
-129 CIATF
+129 
-134 EFFNLF
+134 
-140 YSNETADKDPRV
+140 
-152 NGIEEE
+152 GIENE
-158 MTANMWFRSYPEV
+158 MTANEWLRSYPEI
-171 SAIDYIIFGIVA
+171 SAIDYVIFGLVS
-183 LLLPYGIYGYRRDQ
+183 LMLPYGLYGRRRDQ
-197 IRARVEEKFPDFLRD
+197 IRSRVEDKFPDFLRD

-238 NDEVNKMA
+238 NEDVNKMA
-246 SQISWGVSFGEVLEM
+246 SQISWGISFGEVLDM

-292 LAASYDAKEIK
+292 LAASFDAREIK

-330 ILVLAS
+330 ILVLAQ
-336 TFIPAIVDSSATT
+336 TFIPAIVDSAAATGST
-349 GGGSMSI
+349 GSMSI

-368 ISTMFLYSLM
+368 ISTIFLYSLV

-389 FMSTGRLY
+389 FMSNGRLY
-397 SAFSRASFLLLLGWF
+397 SAFNRASFLLLIGWF
-412 IFEITGIA
+412 VFELTGIG

>member
-1 MGMGNLQKKVYSDRR
+1 MTIKGNLEKKSYQDPR
-16 TGVKRRWMEYWKVNR
+16 TGVKRRWMQYSQVGR
-31 WLKVRDKTTDW
+31 WINVRDKTFDW
-42 GPVIVVF
+42 APVVVVF
-49 FSIILSIT
+49 LSIVFAL
-57 FFGLAKINHETD
+57 FFFVIANINNTTD
-69 AYTLME
+69 AQTLVV
-75 DSDGDKQFD
+75 DQDFDKQFD

-89 NDGRFSFTIGGK
+89 NDGRFSFTFGNTYDESMGK
-101 ATNDQGEKVDASR
+101 ENRVEAIYGLGLPAIQNNMSKDNNPAVD
-114 DPNVPFENCRIDKAG
+114 
-129 CIATF
+129 
-134 EFFNLF
+134 
-140 YSNETADKDPRV
+140 
-152 NGIEEE
+152 GIENE
-158 MTANMWFRSYPEV
+158 MTANEWLRSYPEI
-171 SAIDYIIFGIVA
+171 SAIDYVIFGLIS
-183 LLLPYGIYGYRRDQ
+183 LMLPYGLYGRRRDQ
-197 IRARVEEKFPDFLRD
+197 IRARVEDKFPDFLRD

-238 NDEVNKMA
+238 NEDVNKMA
-246 SQISWGVSFGEVLEM
+246 SQISWGISFGEVLDM

-292 LAASYDAKEIK
+292 LAASFDAREIK

-330 ILVLAS
+330 ILVLAQ
-336 TFIPAIVDSSATT
+336 TFIPAIVDSAAATGST
-349 GGGSMSI
+349 GSMSI

-368 ISTMFLYSLM
+368 ISTIFLYSLV

-389 FMSTGRLY
+389 FMSNGRLY
-397 SAFSRASFLLLLGWF
+397 SAFNRASFLLLIGWF
-412 IFEITGIA
+412 VFELTGIG

>member
-1 MGMGNLQKKVYSDRR
+1 MAIKGNLQKKVYRDKR
-16 TGVKRRWMEYWKVNR
+16 TGVKRRWMEYSKVDR
-31 WLKVRDKTTDW
+31 WLSVRDKVTDW
-42 GPVIVVF
+42 APAFVAF
-49 FSIILSIT
+49 FSIIFAL
-57 FFGLAKINHETD
+57 FFFMIANINNTTD
-69 AYTLME
+69 AQTLVV
-75 DSDGDKQFD
+75 DTDADKQFD
-84 NPWAM
+84 NPWHM
-89 NDGRFSFTIGGK
+89 NDGQFSFTFGNTYNEAGGQQ
-101 ATNDQGEKVDASR
+101 N
-114 DPNVPFENCRIDKAG
+114 RIEAIYG
-129 CIATF
+129 LGLPAIR
-134 EFFNLF
+134 
-140 YSNETADKDPRV
+140 SNESVDSDPLV
-152 NGIEEE
+152 DGIENE
-158 MTANMWFRSYPEV
+158 MTANEWFRSFPEI
-171 SAIDYIIFGIVA
+171 SAIDYIVFGIIS
-183 LLLPYGIYGYRRDQ
+183 LILPYGIYGYRRDQ

-238 NDEVNKMA
+238 NDEVNKMS

-280 ANRAGGRISDIL
+280 ANRAGGKISDIL
-292 LAASYDAKEIK
+292 LAASYDAREIK

-336 TFIPAIVDSSATT
+336 TFIPAIVDSSAAT
-349 GGGSMSI
+349 GGSGSMSI

-368 ISTMFLYSLM
+368 ISTVFLYSLII
-378 VQGIGNGLAAG
+378 QGTGMGLAAG

-397 SAFSRASFLLLLGWF
+397 SAFLRASFLLFLGWF
-412 IFEITGIA
+412 IFELAGIT

>member
-1 MGMGNLQKKVYSDRR
+1 MTIKGNLEKKSYQDPR
-16 TGVKRRWMEYWKVNR
+16 TGVKRRWMEYSQVGR
-31 WLKVRDKTTDW
+31 WLNVRDKTFDW
-42 GPVIVVF
+42 TPVVVVF
-49 FSIILSIT
+49 LSIVFAL
-57 FFGLAKINHETD
+57 FFFMIANINNTTD
-69 AYTLME
+69 AQTLVV
-75 DSDGDKQFD
+75 DQDFDKQFD

-89 NDGRFSFTIGGK
+89 NDGRFSFTFGHTYDESMGK
-101 ATNDQGEKVDASR
+101 ENRVEAIYGLGLPAIQNNMSKDNNPAVD
-114 DPNVPFENCRIDKAG
+114 
-129 CIATF
+129 
-134 EFFNLF
+134 
-140 YSNETADKDPRV
+140 
-152 NGIEEE
+152 GIENEQS
-158 MTANMWFRSYPEV
+158 ANEWFRSYPEI
-171 SAIDYIIFGIVA
+171 SAIDYVIFGLVS
-183 LLLPYGIYGYRRDQ
+183 LMLPYGLYGRRRDQ
-197 IRARVEEKFPDFLRD
+197 IRSRVEAKFPDFLRD

-238 NDEVNKMA
+238 NEDVNKMA
-246 SQISWGVSFGEVLEM
+246 AQISWGISFGEVLDM

-292 LAASYDAKEIK
+292 LAASFDAREIK

-330 ILVLAS
+330 ILVLAQ
-336 TFIPAIVDSSATT
+336 TFIPAIVDSAAATGST
-349 GGGSMSI
+349 GSMSI

-368 ISTMFLYSLM
+368 ISTIFLYSLV

-389 FMSTGRLY
+389 FMSNGRLY
-397 SAFSRASFLLLLGWF
+397 TAFNRASFLLLVGWF
-412 IFEITGIA
+412 VFELTGIG

>member
-1 MGMGNLQKKVYSDRR
+1 MNLVIVESPAKAKTINKYLGSDYTVLASYGHIRDLPSKNGSVDPENSFKMIWEVDSFSKKYLKEITDTAKNSEKIILATDPDREGEAIAWHVKEFLNEKKLLKDKKVER
-16 TGVKRRWMEYWKVNR
+16 
-31 WLKVRDKTTDW
+31 
-42 GPVIVVF
+42 VVF
-49 FSIILSIT
+49 NEIT
-57 FFGLAKINHETD
+57 KKAVTNGI
-69 AYTLME
+69 
-75 DSDGDKQFD
+75 D
-84 NPWAM
+84 NPR
-89 NDGRFSFTIGGK
+89 N
-101 ATNDQGEKVDASR
+101 
-114 DPNVPFENCRIDKAG
+114 
-129 CIATF
+129 
-134 EFFNLF
+134 
-140 YSNETADKDPRV
+140 
-152 NGIEEE
+152 IEI
-158 MTANMWFRSYPEV
+158 
-171 SAIDYIIFGIVA
+171 SAIDYVVFGVIS
-183 LLLPYGIYGYRRDQ
+183 LMLPYGVYGYRRDQ
-197 IRARVEEKFPDFLRD
+197 IRSRVEEKFPDFLRD

-238 NDEVNKMA
+238 NDEVNKMS

-292 LAASYDAKEIK
+292 LAASFDAREIK

-336 TFIPAIVDSSATT
+336 TFIPAIVDSSAAT
-349 GGGSMSI
+349 GGSGSMSI

-368 ISTMFLYSLM
+368 ISTVFLYSLII
-378 VQGIGNGLAAG
+378 QGTGMGLAAG

-397 SAFSRASFLLLLGWF
+397 SAFLRASFLLFLGWF
-412 IFEITGIA
+412 IFELAGIT

>member
-1 MGMGNLQKKVYSDRR
+1 MQYSQV
-16 TGVKRRWMEYWKVNR
+16 GRWIN
-31 WLKVRDKTTDW
+31 VRDKTFDW
-42 GPVIVVF
+42 APVIVVF
-49 FSIILSIT
+49 LSILFAL
-57 FFGLAKINHETD
+57 FFFVIANINNTTD
-69 AYTLME
+69 AQTLVV
-75 DSDGDKQFD
+75 DQDFDKQFD

-89 NDGRFSFTIGGK
+89 NDGRFSFTFGNTYDESMGK
-101 ATNDQGEKVDASR
+101 ENRVEAIYGLGLPAIQNNMSKDNNPAVD
-114 DPNVPFENCRIDKAG
+114 
-129 CIATF
+129 
-134 EFFNLF
+134 
-140 YSNETADKDPRV
+140 
-152 NGIEEE
+152 GIENE
-158 MTANMWFRSYPEV
+158 MTANEWLRSYPEI
-171 SAIDYIIFGIVA
+171 SAIDYVIFGLVS
-183 LLLPYGIYGYRRDQ
+183 LMLPYGLYGRRRDQ
-197 IRARVEEKFPDFLRD
+197 IRARVEDKFPDFLRD

-238 NDEVNKMA
+238 NEDVNKMA
-246 SQISWGVSFGEVLEM
+246 SQISWGISFGEVLDM

-292 LAASYDAKEIK
+292 LAASFDAREIK

-330 ILVLAS
+330 ILVLAQ
-336 TFIPAIVDSSATT
+336 TFIPAIVDSAAATGST
-349 GGGSMSI
+349 GSMSI

-368 ISTMFLYSLM
+368 ISTIFLYSLV

-389 FMSTGRLY
+389 FMSNGRLY
-397 SAFSRASFLLLLGWF
+397 SAFNRASFLLLIGWF
-412 IFEITGIA
+412 VFELTGIG

>member
-1 MGMGNLQKKVYSDRR
+1 MTIKGNLEKKSYQDPR
-16 TGVKRRWMEYWKVNR
+16 TGVKRRWMQYSKVGR
-31 WLKVRDKTTDW
+31 WINVRDKTFDW
-42 GPVIVVF
+42 APVIVVF
-49 FSIILSIT
+49 LSIVFAL
-57 FFGLAKINHETD
+57 FFFVIANINNTTD
-69 AYTLME
+69 AQTLVV
-75 DSDGDKQFD
+75 DQDFDKQFD

-89 NDGRFSFTIGGK
+89 NDGRFSFTFGNTYDESMGK
-101 ATNDQGEKVDASR
+101 ENRVEAIYGLGLPAIQNNMSKDNNPAVD
-114 DPNVPFENCRIDKAG
+114 
-129 CIATF
+129 
-134 EFFNLF
+134 
-140 YSNETADKDPRV
+140 
-152 NGIEEE
+152 GIENE
-158 MTANMWFRSYPEV
+158 MTANEWLRSYPEI
-171 SAIDYIIFGIVA
+171 SAIDYVIFGLVS
-183 LLLPYGIYGYRRDQ
+183 LMLPYGLYGRRRDQ
-197 IRARVEEKFPDFLRD
+197 IRARVEDKFPDFLRD

-238 NDEVNKMA
+238 NEDVNKMA
-246 SQISWGVSFGEVLEM
+246 SQISWGISFGEVLDM

-292 LAASYDAKEIK
+292 LAASFDAREIK

-330 ILVLAS
+330 ILVLAQ
-336 TFIPAIVDSSATT
+336 TFIPAIVDSAAATGST
-349 GGGSMSI
+349 GSMSI

-368 ISTMFLYSLM
+368 ISTIFLYSLV

-389 FMSTGRLY
+389 FMSNGRLY
-397 SAFSRASFLLLLGWF
+397 SAFNRASFLLLIGWF
-412 IFEITGIA
+412 VFELTGIG

>member
-1 MGMGNLQKKVYSDRR
+1 MAIKGNLQKKVYRDKR
-16 TGVKRRWMEYWKVNR
+16 TGVKRRWMEYSKVDR
-31 WLKVRDKTTDW
+31 WLSVRDKVTDW
-42 GPVIVVF
+42 APAFVAF
-49 FSIILSIT
+49 FSIIFAL
-57 FFGLAKINHETD
+57 FFFMVANINNTTD
-69 AYTLME
+69 AETLVV
-75 DSDGDKQFD
+75 DTDADKQFD
-84 NPWAM
+84 NPWHM
-89 NDGRFSFTIGGK
+89 NDGQFSFTFGNTYNEAGGQQNRVE
-101 ATNDQGEKVDASR
+101 AIYGLGLPAIR
-114 DPNVPFENCRIDKAG
+114 
-129 CIATF
+129 
-134 EFFNLF
+134 
-140 YSNETADKDPRV
+140 SNESVDSDPLV
-152 NGIEEE
+152 DGIENE
-158 MTANMWFRSYPEV
+158 MTANEWFRSFPEI
-171 SAIDYIIFGIVA
+171 SAIDYVVFGIIS
-183 LLLPYGIYGYRRDQ
+183 LILPYGIYGYRRDQ

-238 NDEVNKMA
+238 NDEVNKMS

-280 ANRAGGRISDIL
+280 ANKAGGKISDIL
-292 LAASYDAKEIK
+292 LAASYDAREIK

-336 TFIPAIVDSSATT
+336 TFIPAIVDSSAAT
-349 GGGSMSI
+349 GGSGSMSI

-368 ISTMFLYSLM
+368 ISTVFLYSLII
-378 VQGIGNGLAAG
+378 QGTGMGLAAG

-397 SAFSRASFLLLLGWF
+397 SAFLRASFLLFLGWF
-412 IFEITGIA
+412 IFELAGIT